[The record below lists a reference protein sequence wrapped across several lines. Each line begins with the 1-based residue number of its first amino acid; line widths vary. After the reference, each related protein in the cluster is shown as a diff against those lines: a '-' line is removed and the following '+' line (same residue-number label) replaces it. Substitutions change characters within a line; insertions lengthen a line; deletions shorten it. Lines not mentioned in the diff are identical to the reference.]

1 MRHQNKKHKINRF
14 TSWNEATLRSLA
26 RNILQHQSIVT
37 TLERAKLAR
46 TQVEKLIALTKKNTL
61 NAKREAF
68 RVLQDHKLVSILFKD
83 IAPLFSNR
91 KSGYTRIIHLANR
104 RGDNAQMVIFE
115 LTEKKAKVIK
125 KEKKAK
131 EPKEETTSPAT
142 TTKEASS
149 AEKKVEAPT
158 AVKEKQDIK
167 GKPAKK
173 FLGGIRN
180 IFKKERDS
188 L

>member
-1 MRHQNKKHKINRF
+1 MRHKIRKHKLNRF
-14 TSWNEATLRSLA
+14 TSWNEATLKSLA
-26 RNILQHQSIVT
+26 RSILKYQSIKT
-37 TLERAKLAR
+37 TLHRAKLAR
-46 TQVEKLIALTKKNTL
+46 TQVEKLINLTKDNSIS
-61 NAKREAF
+61 AKREAF

-83 IAPLFSNR
+83 IGPLFSNR
-91 KSGYTRIIHLANR
+91 KSGFTRIIHLVNR

-115 LTEKKAKVIK
+115 LTEKKVKEIK

-131 EPKEETTSPAT
+131 ENKVEATSPETTKEVPSTEKKEET
-142 TTKEASS
+142 SS
-149 AEKKVEAPT
+149 TRERH
-158 AVKEKQDIK
+158 DLK
-167 GKPAKK
+167 GKPSKK